1 MSGAM
6 KVAEGLEP
14 EAVAENGPDGS
25 SEETASGGVAKS
37 IRVDWLG
44 AARQGVRRAGRTA
57 DGKTDRSLDPWA
69 RRARCEAG
77 SRSCTWSNLEPLK
90 ES

>member
-1 MSGAM
+1 M
-6 KVAEGLEP
+6 KVGEGLEL
-14 EAVAENGPDGS
+14 EAVSENGPNGS
-25 SEETASGGVAKS
+25 SEETALGGVAKS
-37 IRVDWLG
+37 VRVDWMG
-44 AARQGVRRAGRTA
+44 AARQGVCRAGRMA

-69 RRARCEAG
+69 LRARCEAG